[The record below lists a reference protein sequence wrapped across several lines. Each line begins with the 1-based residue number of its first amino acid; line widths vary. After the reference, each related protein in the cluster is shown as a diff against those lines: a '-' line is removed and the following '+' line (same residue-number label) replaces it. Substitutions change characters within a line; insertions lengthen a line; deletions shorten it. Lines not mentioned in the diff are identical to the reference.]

1 MSDPEYLTPLG
12 MDAVAELMNMAMGQA
27 AAALNELVHEEVTL
41 SVPSVRF
48 LPVSEFETDIASSVD
63 DQISVVDQHIEGPF
77 SGDVLLIF
85 PEAKS
90 LELVRSLLGDEIS
103 LEELT
108 ELEQDALIEIG
119 NILIGALV
127 ATLADVLNCRFESE
141 LPQYAKRDSDAILLN
156 GCDRS
161 ADIVMSVT
169 IAFRLAH
176 SEIDG
181 YLSVVMSAGSMAR
194 FRTLIDGFVES
205 VSS

>member
-1 MSDPEYLTPLG
+1 MSDTAYLDPLG
-12 MDAVAELMNMAMGQA
+12 MDAVAELMNMAMGHA
-27 AAALNELVHEEVTL
+27 AASLNELVHEEVTL

-48 LPVSEFETDIASSVD
+48 VPVSEFSADIANTVD

-108 ELEQDALIEIG
+108 ELEQDALVEIG

-127 ATLADVLNCRFESE
+127 GTLADVLNCRFESE
-141 LPQYAKRDSDAILLN
+141 LPQYAKRNANTILLN
-156 GCDRS
+156 GNNKS
-161 ADIVMSVT
+161 AEIVMSVT
-169 IAFRLAH
+169 IAFRLSR

-181 YLSVVMSAGSMAR
+181 HLSVVMSAGSMAR
-194 FRTLIDGFVES
+194 FRTLIEKFVEGI
-205 VSS
+205 SS

>member
-1 MSDPEYLTPLG
+1 MTDVSQMDELA
-12 MDAVAELMNMAMGQA
+12 MDAIAELMNMAMGQA
-27 AAALNELVHEEVTL
+27 ASALNEIVHEEVTL

-48 LPVSEFETDIASSVD
+48 VSGIEFSADIARTVD
-63 DQISVVDQHIEGPF
+63 EPVSVVDQHIEGPF
-77 SGDVLLIF
+77 AGDVLLIF

-90 LELVRSLLGDEIS
+90 LELVRSLLGDEIT

-127 ATLADVLNCRFESE
+127 STFADVMGCRFESA
-141 LPQYAKRDSDAILLN
+141 LPQYAKRNADAILRN
-156 GCDRS
+156 GQGAS
-161 ADIVMSVT
+161 SNIVLSVT
-169 IAFRLAH
+169 IAFRLPS

-194 FRTLIDGFVES
+194 FRDMIDDFVES
-205 VSS
+205 ISS